1 VTVLVIGLTGGIG
14 SGKTAVSDRFARLGV
29 PIIDTDLLARE
40 LVEPGQPALA
50 DIVAEFGPDCLDSE
64 GRLHRACLRER
75 VFADPA
81 GRRRLEAILHPRIR
95 ALARERIV
103 SGTAPYCLLVIPL
116 LAETGMTDLVD
127 RVLVVDAPEAEQVR
141 RVMARDGVAEEQ
153 AHRILAAQ
161 ASRRQ
166 RLALADEIVEN
177 AGDLAAL
184 DHQVATLHRHY
195 LTLAA
200 VQTQWTDT

>member
-1 VTVLVIGLTGGIG
+1 
-14 SGKTAVSDRFARLGV
+14 
-29 PIIDTDLLARE
+29 
-40 LVEPGQPALA
+40 
-50 DIVAEFGPDCLDSE
+50 
-64 GRLHRACLRER
+64 
-75 VFADPA
+75 
-81 GRRRLEAILHPRIR
+81 
-95 ALARERIV
+95 
-103 SGTAPYCLLVIPL
+103 
-116 LAETGMTDLVD
+116 
-127 RVLVVDAPEAEQVR
+127 VLVVDAPEAEQVR

-200 VQTQWTDT
+200 VQTQRTDT